1 MTGSRPDYHFD
12 EAHTREELESQAD
25 GLIIAGWKPTGE
37 PRQVELNFPSGRRE
51 FRFSQA
57 YVRPALLTACT
68 RVRRELPANFSVL
81 AEPAKACE
89 HLVHFYDQEVTLLNS
104 LEAFILR
111 GLMEGEAVVVIA
123 LPSHRTA
130 LEFRLA
136 GHGLNLAKLEAS
148 DQLLL
153 VDAQAT
159 LSAFLRDGMPSE
171 TLFEE
176 TLGRVIARVRAR
188 HHVVRAFGEM
198 VGILWTEGNEAATIR
213 LEELWHRYCKR
224 EGLMLYCA
232 YPEAAFATHPEA
244 RRLICASHSCVIEA

>member
-1 MTGSRPDYHFD
+1 MAFAPMTGSRPDYHFD
-12 EAHTREELESQAD
+12 EAHTREELKSQAD
-25 GLIIAGWKPTGE
+25 QLLSAGWKLAGE
-37 PRQVELNFPSGRRE
+37 PRQFELNFPSGRRE

-57 YVRPALLTACT
+57 YVRPALF
-68 RVRRELPANFSVL
+68 P
-81 AEPAKACE
+81 ACE
-89 HLVHFYDQEVTLLNS
+89 HLVHFYDEEVTLLNS

-136 GHGLNLAKLEAS
+136 GHGLNLAKLEAT

-159 LSAFLRDGMPSE
+159 LSTFMRDGMPSE

-176 TLGRVIARVRAR
+176 NVGGLVARLRAR
-188 HHVVRAFGEM
+188 HHAVRAFGEM
-198 VGILWTEGNEAATIR
+198 VGILWAAGNEAATVR

-232 YPEAAFATHPEA
+232 YPDAAFAMHPEA
-244 RRLICASHSCVIEA
+244 RQRICASHSCVIEA